1 MGIRKHYKFVLIFCC
16 EKVLVSDIF
25 LVGITKWSLMYM
37 GSSENAKKF
46 SYKIIFSQL
55 PAEEYSD
62 ISRDLTWM
70 SPCDT
75 LPDDETEK
83 FSGHNYLMIHK

>member
-1 MGIRKHYKFVLIFCC
+1 M
-16 EKVLVSDIF
+16 LVSDIF

-75 LPDDETEK
+75 MPEDETEK